1 MAEVALDDVDRQL
14 LTLLQENARYTAVE
28 LAERLGVSD
37 NTVHNRLGSLE
48 EAGIV
53 TGYAASIPPTEVG
66 LDFYFMFLCTAR
78 ISDRGAVAE
87 RALEL
92 AEIVEVTELM
102 TGQRNLHIK
111 AVGSEHD
118 DITRIAQQLDDLE
131 LEVNDEFLIRDE
143 HEQALDFNAVA

>member
-1 MAEVALDDVDRQL
+1 
-14 LTLLQENARYTAVE
+14 
-28 LAERLGVSD
+28 
-37 NTVHNRLGSLE
+37 
-48 EAGIV
+48 
-53 TGYAASIPPTEVG
+53 
-66 LDFYFMFLCTAR
+66 
-78 ISDRGAVAE
+78 
-87 RALEL
+87 L